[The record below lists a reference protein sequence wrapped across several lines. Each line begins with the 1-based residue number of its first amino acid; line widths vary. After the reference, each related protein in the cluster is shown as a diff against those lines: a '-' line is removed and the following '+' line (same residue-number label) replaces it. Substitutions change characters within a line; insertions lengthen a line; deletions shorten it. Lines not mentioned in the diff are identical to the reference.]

1 MWSEFSFSWNSS
13 IVTIRSFSGGERN
26 APPLATGVSLLPP
39 APPVWMNRGASSSP
53 GSAVQLPSILYALYA
68 LSSSLRTLP
77 ESHFGGLPLAK
88 PQTGT
93 QPRVSS
99 NNSILPHRQGE
110 HRMPSGPGK
119 GMLWSASY
127 SCKHQTS
134 SNGDDAKADI
144 QTDSDE
150 QEDGGEGPRR
160 RSEAFRFRT
169 LLGPG
174 PGATRFNSTHSDS
187 EGDSVALGRLQR
199 GKRRAHERALTS
211 DKFVALW
218 QVSHGSVV
226 VGFLASRRTPRDP
239 ISSSTSSAARSS
251 FFVLVSI
258 RASFVL
264 SCIPGVPVDVGI
276 LAAAQNTEQHLQLP
290 SENTD

>member
-26 APPLATGVSLLPP
+26 APPLATGASLLPP
-39 APPVWMNRGASSSP
+39 APPVWMNRGASSNP

-93 QPRVSS
+93 QPRRPQERHPVV
-99 NNSILPHRQGE
+99 GE
-110 HRMPSGPGK
+110 
-119 GMLWSASY
+119 LLL
-127 SCKHQTS
+127 
-134 SNGDDAKADI
+134 
-144 QTDSDE
+144 
-150 QEDGGEGPRR
+150 
-160 RSEAFRFRT
+160 T

-174 PGATRFNSTHSDS
+174 PGAMRFNSTHSDS
-187 EGDSVALGRLQR
+187 EGDSVALGKLQR

-211 DKFVALW
+211 DNFVALW

-239 ISSSTSSAARSS
+239 ISSSTSRAARSM

-290 SENTD
+290 PENTDWNTGRGGERTVFLGSTLHVGSSWPWGKRNSGIQGPKGVSGIRIIESNTRRR

>member
-13 IVTIRSFSGGERN
+13 IITIRSFSGGERN

-39 APPVWMNRGASSSP
+39 APPVWMNRGASSNP
-53 GSAVQLPSILYALYA
+53 GSAVQLPSILHALYA

-77 ESHFGGLPLAK
+77 ESYFGGLPLAK

-110 HRMPSGPGK
+110 HRMPSAPGK
-119 GMLWSASY
+119 GILWSASY
-127 SCKHQTS
+127 SS
-134 SNGDDAKADI
+134 
-144 QTDSDE
+144 
-150 QEDGGEGPRR
+150 
-160 RSEAFRFRT
+160 
-169 LLGPG
+169 LGK
-174 PGATRFNSTHSDS
+174 
-187 EGDSVALGRLQR
+187 LQR

-211 DKFVALW
+211 DNFVALW

-239 ISSSTSSAARSS
+239 ISSSTSRAARSM